1 MAGTQVPVGLARII
15 INEQSPHQTIVLKE
29 KDGQRQLDIDI
40 GIFEAWAIE
49 SRVKDKVTARPMTH
63 DLLASSIRELGGELR
78 AVVVTDL
85 QGGTFFAEL
94 QITQGKKE
102 HRIDCRPS
110 DAVALAVRMEVPIF
124 VEAEVFTKLTVGD

>member
-1 MAGTQVPVGLARII
+1 MAGTQVPVELARII
-15 INEQSPHQTIVLKE
+15 INEQSPHQTIVLRE
-29 KDGQRQLDIDI
+29 KGGPRQLDIDI

-63 DLLASSIRELGGELR
+63 DLLANVIRELGGELQ
-78 AVVVTDL
+78 AVVITDL

-94 QITQGKKE
+94 LVAQGKKE

-110 DAVALAVRMEVPIF
+110 DAVALAVRLEVPVF
-124 VEAEVFTKLTVGD
+124 VEEEVFRKLAVSE